1 MSKTYIPTGYRSA
14 LDLYETQRA
23 IGMIKLKFAD
33 NLSKADE
40 NLKYAD
46 LGFREGAVPVSNVLE
61 AQTAWLS
68 AHTDVLDARIEWKLC
83 EVYLKKAYGV
93 LRNF

>member
-1 MSKTYIPTGYRSA
+1 MVELQVNQARFKMHEAKR
-14 LDLYETQRA
+14 
-23 IGMIKLKFAD
+23 KLEVAAD